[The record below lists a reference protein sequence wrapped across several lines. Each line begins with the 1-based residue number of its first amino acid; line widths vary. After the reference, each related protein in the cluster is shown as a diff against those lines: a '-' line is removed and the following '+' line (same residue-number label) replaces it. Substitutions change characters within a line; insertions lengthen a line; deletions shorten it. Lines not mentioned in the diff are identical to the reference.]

1 MSDNLQSTMLQKQ
14 VKPASV
20 SSQLQ
25 DQQQKATVSF
35 LRRLWYSLKGF
46 TLEDAR
52 RLKEIGMLMA
62 EGKAGEQLAKARKV
76 DGEAAKL
83 HAEAESIRQEQALKD
98 LQLQRERLNMK
109 QNQLDILERRAA
121 AMERLVSAV
130 QTLKIKG
137 GEVLV
142 DGEQIENALK
152 RIGLP
157 PNVEEDEEDEL

>member
-1 MSDNLQSTMLQKQ
+1 
-14 VKPASV
+14 
-20 SSQLQ
+20 
-25 DQQQKATVSF
+25 
-35 LRRLWYSLKGF
+35 
-46 TLEDAR
+46 
-52 RLKEIGMLMA
+52 
-62 EGKAGEQLAKARKV
+62 
-76 DGEAAKL
+76 
-83 HAEAESIRQEQALKD
+83 
-98 LQLQRERLNMK
+98 MK

-121 AMERLVSAV
+121 AMERLVGAV